1 MTIRQIVIGLVLLGQ
16 FSCTSNDISINSFKD
31 DPSITTLNG
40 TWKVVS
46 FDDLTA
52 NTTESKTQ
60 ENSWGKDIIVTFN
73 DNTNP
78 KLFSGKVTTNSV
90 AGEFEYISQRQFK
103 LNRYGTTFV
112 GQPVWADKFGK
123 AVLDGNVTFG
133 INSEELRIYYD
144 SKTKSVT
151 LTRE

>member
-1 MTIRQIVIGLVLLGQ
+1 MKIRKILIGLVLLGQ

-52 NTTESKTQ
+52 NTTEFKTQ
-60 ENSWGKDIIVTFN
+60 ENSWGKDIVVTFN
-73 DNTNP
+73 DNINP

-90 AGEFEYISQRQFK
+90 QGEFEYINQRQFK
-103 LNRYGTTFV
+103 LKGYGTTFV

-123 AVLDGNVTFG
+123 AVLDGNVTFR
-133 INSEELRIYYD
+133 INSERLRIYYD

-151 LTRE
+151 LTKE

>member
-1 MTIRQIVIGLVLLGQ
+1 
-16 FSCTSNDISINSFKD
+16 
-31 DPSITTLNG
+31 
-40 TWKVVS
+40 
-46 FDDLTA
+46 
-52 NTTESKTQ
+52 
-60 ENSWGKDIIVTFN
+60 
-73 DNTNP
+73 
-78 KLFSGKVTTNSV
+78 VTTNSV

-133 INSEELRIYYD
+133 INSEKLRIYYD